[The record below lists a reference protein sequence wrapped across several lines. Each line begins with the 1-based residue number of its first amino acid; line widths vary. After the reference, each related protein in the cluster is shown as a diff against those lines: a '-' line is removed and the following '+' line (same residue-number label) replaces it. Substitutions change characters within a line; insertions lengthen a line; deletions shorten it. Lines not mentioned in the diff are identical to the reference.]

1 MKKVK
6 LGIIGTGYIGGVHG
20 RIHSGDDR
28 VEIAGLYDIISE
40 KAEMFSRTIGGKV
53 CASREELLDLCDAVL
68 ICTPNKTHKEIAMD
82 ALVAG
87 RHIFCEKPFCVGA
100 REAAE
105 LRAAANQSSPVFQ
118 VGHNR
123 RFAPVYVKLRELLGD
138 DTAHSAHIKMNRG
151 ELKNPE
157 WTGDPNITGG
167 FLYET
172 PVHLFD
178 MIRYQFGEVSELFA
192 FGSQHEYPEL
202 DDFSVVFRFRN
213 GFHCTFASS
222 ADASWHFPFE
232 RMEVFCA
239 HRTIMTEE
247 MEFVRDSRGMDAN
260 FETHSWHQMDR
271 DARWGYVQED
281 RALIDS
287 ILHGSKPLVTA
298 DDGFEAVRL
307 VESVYESIIA
317 DNRIRF

>member
-1 MKKVK
+1 
-6 LGIIGTGYIGGVHG
+6 
-20 RIHSGDDR
+20 
-28 VEIAGLYDIISE
+28 
-40 KAEMFSRTIGGKV
+40 
-53 CASREELLDLCDAVL
+53 
-68 ICTPNKTHKEIAMD
+68 
-82 ALVAG
+82 
-87 RHIFCEKPFCVGA
+87 
-100 REAAE
+100 
-105 LRAAANQSSPVFQ
+105 
-118 VGHNR
+118 
-123 RFAPVYVKLRELLGD
+123 
-138 DTAHSAHIKMNRG
+138 
-151 ELKNPE
+151 
-157 WTGDPNITGG
+157 
-167 FLYET
+167 
-172 PVHLFD
+172 
-178 MIRYQFGEVSELFA
+178 
-192 FGSQHEYPEL
+192 HEYPEL

-260 FETHSWHQMDR
+260 FETYSWHQMDR

-281 RALIDS
+281 RAFIDS